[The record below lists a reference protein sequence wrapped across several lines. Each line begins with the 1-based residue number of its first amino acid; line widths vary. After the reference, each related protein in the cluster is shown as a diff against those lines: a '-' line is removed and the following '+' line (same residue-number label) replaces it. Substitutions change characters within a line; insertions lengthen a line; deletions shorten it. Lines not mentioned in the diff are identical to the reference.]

1 MKDCKMIEEPP
12 LITLKTRTSRNR
24 PTPQQIAAFVDVP
37 TGFLCDAME
46 GQGALDYTI
55 KCLPGLPDR
64 VVGPALT
71 CHCGPQDILA
81 LVSALTEVEPGDV
94 VVNATGSWR
103 GCAAIGD
110 RVSGMAKN
118 AGAAGVVTDGLA
130 RDLPGIQDVGLPLF
144 CAGISPNSP
153 FGKGPGSVGMA
164 IKIAGHLVDSG
175 DMIVADQDGV
185 VVVPFA
191 RIDEVIETLIKV
203 KELEAELDGAV
214 AKGLKAA
221 DSIVEL
227 VNGPQCRRI

>member
-1 MKDCKMIEEPP
+1 MIEEPP
-12 LITLKTRTSRNR
+12 LVTLKTRASRNR
-24 PTPQQIAAFVDVP
+24 PTEAQISAFKDVP

-64 VVGPALT
+64 MVGPALT
-71 CHCGPQDILA
+71 CNSGPEDILG

-94 VVNATGSWR
+94 IVNATGAWR

-118 AGAAGVVTDGLA
+118 CGAAGVVTDGLA
-130 RDLPGIQDVGLPLF
+130 RDLPGIQEVGNPLF
-144 CAGISPNSP
+144 CAGLSPNSP
-153 FGKGPGSVGMA
+153 FGKGPATVGMA
-164 IKIAGHLVDSG
+164 VKIAGHPVDSG

-191 RIDEVIETLIKV
+191 RIDEVISQLKTIY
-203 KELEAELDGAV
+203 ELETGLDKEVAE
-214 AKGLKAA
+214 GLKVAP
-221 DSIVEL
+221 SIVEL
-227 VNGPQCRRI
+227 VNGPQSRRI